1 MRILRVAQTVYPDV
15 KGGAAYHIHALSRDQ
30 AARGHDVTVLTVR
43 HDPELPAFEQ
53 RDGYTVVRYDQNI
66 SPLGNEISLGVAQY
80 LKSATKFDV
89 IHAHSHLYFST
100 NLAAVKR
107 RFSDIPLALTNHGL
121 YSQTAPEWVFDL
133 YLKTLGRWTF
143 NQADCVFCY
152 TETDKQ
158 RVQELGV
165 TSQITVVSNG
175 IDTVRFSP
183 AGPQSDFI
191 ESEAPVLLFVGRLV
205 DGKQPEIAVEAFAA
219 VRKSFPEAQL
229 YLCGEGPLQEELEAQ
244 ATALGVRDAVQFL
257 GQLPYDAM
265 PAVYRSAD
273 VLLLTSRAEG
283 VPRTIM
289 EALSSGLPVVSSDL
303 PQIRAAFGEA
313 VSFAESD
320 DPIVFSKH
328 ACDLLHADL
337 TVSLDAKFS
346 WDRTVTETTQAL
358 ESIVE

>member
-1 MRILRVAQTVYPDV
+1 MDILRVAQTVYPDV

-30 AARGHDVTVLTVR
+30 AKCGHDVTVLTVR
-43 HDPELPAFEQ
+43 HDSELPTFEH
-53 RDGYTVVRYDQNI
+53 RDGYTVVRYDPNI
-66 SPLGNEISLGVAQY
+66 SPLGNKISLGIAQY
-80 LKSATKFDV
+80 LKSATEFDV

-100 NLAAVKR
+100 NLAALKR

-158 RVQELGV
+158 RVQKLGV
-165 TSQITVVSNG
+165 TSQIKVVSNG

-183 AGPQSDFI
+183 EGPQSDLI
-191 ESEAPVLLFVGRLV
+191 ERNVPVLLFVGRLV

-219 VRKSFPEAQL
+219 VRDSFPEAQL
-229 YLCGEGPLQEELEAQ
+229 YLCGVGPLQDELEAQ

-257 GQLPYDAM
+257 GQLSYDAM

-283 VPRTIM
+283 VPRTVM

-313 VSFAESD
+313 VSFVERG
-320 DPIVFSKH
+320 DPTIFSKH
-328 ACDLLHADL
+328 ACDLLHADP
-337 TVSLDAKFS
+337 TASLDAEFS
-346 WDRTVTETTQAL
+346 WEQTVTETTQAL
-358 ESIVE
+358 ESIVD